1 MPDPL
6 PRPWQFS
13 VPPWS
18 RRQLLLTAAALTA
31 AQAARAAAP
40 DAATL
45 LIAGPAQGATAAW
58 ADLILPALTHALPPG
73 IRLGRE
79 SVGGADG
86 VTAANQFE
94 ARTASDGGAVLLL
107 PGAAA
112 LAWLVGDPRARFN
125 AAQWV
130 TALAGTTPLV
140 LASRLPLGRLAIGQ
154 VVRVAGSPGG
164 PALPALLTLE
174 LIGAL
179 PQAVPER
186 PDYTDADAVLLH
198 GRDIGRQLE
207 AASQA
212 GFVPV
217 LAFRDR
223 DAGGEL
229 SRDPDF
235 PEVPT
240 SGERLAS
247 GVRQPLF
254 AALGAAIAAA
264 RLDTALVLP
273 PLTSPSMVALWR
285 RACAQAAT
293 APATQAAAARLGV
306 HAEADAAAVAST
318 APLAAVDAA
327 VLLDLRQWLAQ
338 RFGWRPS

>member
-1 MPDPL
+1 MPDLL
-6 PRPWQFS
+6 PHLSQWS
-13 VPPWS
+13 VPPRS
-18 RRQLLLTAAALTA
+18 RRYLLFTAAALA
-31 AQAARAAAP
+31 VGQATRAAAS

-45 LIAGPAQGATAAW
+45 LLAGPAQGATAAW
-58 ADLILPALTHALPPG
+58 ANLILPALAHALPPG

-94 ARTASDGGAVLLL
+94 ARAAADGEAVLLL

-112 LAWLVGDPRARFN
+112 LAWLVGDPRARFD

-130 TALAGTTPLV
+130 TALAGTTSAV
-140 LASRLPLGRLAIGQ
+140 LASRLPLERIVAGQ
-154 VVRVAGSPGG
+154 VVRVAGSPAG
-164 PALPALLTLE
+164 PALPALLTLD

-179 PQAVPER
+179 PQAVPDR
-186 PDYTDADAVLLH
+186 PDQADTDAVVLH
-198 GRDIGRQLE
+198 GRDIRHQLD
-207 AASQA
+207 AAFRA

-217 LAFRDR
+217 LAFCER
-223 DAGGEL
+223 DASGRPG
-229 SRDPDF
+229 RDPDF
-235 PEVPT
+235 PELPS
-240 SGERLAS
+240 SGERLAPGS
-247 GVRQPLF
+247 RQPLA
-254 AALGAAIAAA
+254 AALRAAVAAA

-306 HAEADAAAVAST
+306 HAETDAAAVAST

-338 RFGWRPS
+338 RFGWNPS

>member
-6 PRPWQFS
+6 PHSPGLE
-13 VPPWS
+13 VPPRS
-18 RRQLLLTAAALTA
+18 RRHLLLTAAALAVGQT
-31 AQAARAAAP
+31 ARAAVP

-58 ADLILPALTHALPPG
+58 ADLILPALAHALPPG
-73 IRLGRE
+73 TRLGRE
-79 SVGGADG
+79 CVGGADG

-94 ARTASDGGAVLLL
+94 ARAASDGEDVLLL

-112 LAWLVGDPRARFN
+112 HAWLVGDPRAQFD

-130 TALAGTTPLV
+130 TALAGTTPAV
-140 LASRLPLGRLAIGQ
+140 LASRLPLARFVTGQ

-164 PALPALLTLE
+164 PALPALLALE

-179 PQAVPER
+179 PQAVPDR
-186 PDYTDADAVLLH
+186 LDYKDVDAVLLH
-198 GRDIGRQLE
+198 GRDMGRQLA

-223 DAGGEL
+223 DANGRP
-229 SRDPDF
+229 SRDPAF
-235 PEVPT
+235 PDLPT
-240 SGERLAS
+240 SGERLAQ
-247 GVRQPLF
+247 GMQQTLY
-254 AALGAAIAAA
+254 AALRAAVAAA

-273 PLTSPSMVALWR
+273 PLTSASMVALWR

-306 HAEADAAAVAST
+306 HAEAAAAAVAST

-327 VLLDLRQWLAQ
+327 VLLDLREWLAQ
-338 RFGWRPS
+338 RFGWHPS